1 MPAMEIHWLYSAL
14 FFASLSAGF
23 VDAIAGGGGL
33 ITVPVLLWTGLPPQV
48 ALGTNKLQSIF
59 GTALAAWCYGRAG
72 FWRWKKLRLG
82 LAITLIAAALG
93 AFAVSKIDAGFLR
106 QFIPALLIGIAIW
119 LWLQPNLGLKRGP
132 PRMSTTGFAALF
144 GIVLGFYDGFFGPGT
159 GSFWMIACMLLLG
172 LDLSAATGHTKA
184 LNLAS
189 NLGALVIFIP
199 TGQIRY
205 DFAAIMII
213 GQLIGAR
220 LGSGLVITRGS
231 RFIRPIFLTVVVAI
245 ATRLLWQNLQR

>member
-1 MPAMEIHWLYSAL
+1 MDAHWLYPAL
-14 FFASLSAGF
+14 FVAGFSAGF

-48 ALGTNKLQSIF
+48 ALGTNKLQSAF
-59 GTALAAWCYGRAG
+59 GTALAAWQYGRVG
-72 FWRWKKLRLG
+72 FLRWKTLAPG
-82 LAITLIAAALG
+82 LAITLVASILG

-106 QFIPALLIGIAIW
+106 PLIPALLICIAIW
-119 LWLQPNLGLKRGP
+119 LWLQPNLGLKQGA
-132 PRMSTTGFAALF
+132 PRISTATFAILF
-144 GIVLGFYDGFFGPGT
+144 GSILGFYDGFFGPGT
-159 GSFWMIACMLLLG
+159 GSFWTIACMLLLG

-184 LNLAS
+184 MNLAS

-245 ATRLLWQNLQR
+245 AARLLWKNH

>member
-1 MPAMEIHWLYSAL
+1 METHWLYPVL
-14 FFASLSAGF
+14 FVAGFSAGF

-48 ALGTNKLQSIF
+48 ALGTNKLQSTF
-59 GTALAAWCYGRAG
+59 GTALAAWRYGRAG
-72 FWRWKKLRLG
+72 FLRWKPLVPG
-82 LAITLIAAALG
+82 LAITLIASLLG

-106 QFIPALLIGIAIW
+106 QLIPGLLICIAIW
-119 LWLQPNLGLKRGP
+119 LWLQPNLGLKPGT
-132 PRMSTTGFAALF
+132 PRVSATAFAILV
-144 GIVLGFYDGFFGPGT
+144 GSVLGFYDGFFGSGT
-159 GSFWMIACMLLLG
+159 GSFWTIACMLLLG
-172 LDLSAATGHTKA
+172 LDLSTATGHTKA
-184 LNLAS
+184 MNLAS
-189 NLGALVIFIP
+189 NLGALVIFVP

-231 RFIRPIFLTVVVAI
+231 RFIRPIFLTVVVVI
-245 ATRLLWQNLQR
+245 AARLLWQNLHR

>member
-1 MPAMEIHWLYSAL
+1 METHWLYSIL
-14 FFASLSAGF
+14 FVAGFSAGF

-33 ITVPVLLWTGLPPQV
+33 IAVPVLLWTGLPPQI

-59 GTALAAWCYGRAG
+59 GTALAAWRYGSAG
-72 FWRWKKLRLG
+72 FLRWKTLVPG
-82 LAITLIAAALG
+82 LAITLIAAIVG

-106 QFIPALLIGIAIW
+106 QLIPGLLICIAIW
-119 LWLQPNLGLKRGP
+119 LWLQPNLGLQQGT
-132 PRMSTTGFAALF
+132 PRISLTAFTILCGS
-144 GIVLGFYDGFFGPGT
+144 ILGFYDGFFGPGT
-159 GSFWMIACMLLLG
+159 GSFWTIACMLLLG

-184 LNLAS
+184 MNLAS

-199 TGQIRY
+199 TSQIRY
-205 DFAAIMII
+205 DFAAIMIM

-245 ATRLLWQNLQR
+245 AARLLWQNFRR

>member
-1 MPAMEIHWLYSAL
+1 METHWLYSVL
-14 FFASLSAGF
+14 FVAGLSAGF

-59 GTALAAWCYGRAG
+59 GTALAALRYGRAG
-72 FWRWKKLRLG
+72 FLRWKTLKLG
-82 LAITLIAAALG
+82 LAITLIAAILG
-93 AFAVSKIDAGFLR
+93 ALVVSKIDAGFLR

-119 LWLQPNLGLKRGP
+119 LWLQPNLGLKPGP
-132 PRMSTTGFAALF
+132 PRMSITGFSALF

-159 GSFWMIACMLLLG
+159 GSFWTIACMLLLG
-172 LDLSAATGHTKA
+172 LELSAATGHTKA
-184 LNLAS
+184 MNLAS

-199 TGQIRY
+199 TSQIRY
-205 DFAAIMII
+205 DFAAIMIL
-213 GQLIGAR
+213 GQLIGAS

-231 RFIRPIFLTVVVAI
+231 SFIRPIFLSVVVAI
-245 ATRLLWQNLQR
+245 AARLLWQNLQR